1 MEFGTKYPQTVILLR
16 YEDLSLDPYGTV
28 DRLIDFLN
36 FETNQE
42 FIDSAVQSI
51 TGKTRSG
58 EQLGISK
65 NIHNDPE
72 TFVKNSA
79 LKAFEWKTKIN
90 KSLLKAVETICEKP
104 MEKLGYS
111 KWNPDNY
118 QTLTK
123 SAIEVWPFS

>member
-1 MEFGTKYPQTVILLR
+1 MLR
-16 YEDLSLDPYGTV
+16 YEDLCLDPYGTM
-28 DRLIDFLN
+28 DRLIKILN
-36 FETNQE
+36 YQPDPGL
-42 FIDSAVQSI
+42 IDQYIRSH
-51 TGKTRSG
+51 TGKSRSG
-58 EQLGISK
+58 EQMEIDQAVHDNPRS
-65 NIHNDPE
+65 N
-72 TFVKNSA
+72 VKNSA

-90 KSLLKAVETICEKP
+90 KSLLKVLETICEKP